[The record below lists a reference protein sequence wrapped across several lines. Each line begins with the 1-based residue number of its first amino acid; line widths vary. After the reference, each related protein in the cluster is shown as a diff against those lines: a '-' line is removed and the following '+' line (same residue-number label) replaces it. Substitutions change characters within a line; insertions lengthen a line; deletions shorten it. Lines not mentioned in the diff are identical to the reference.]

1 MSNKLI
7 VNGNFFQEGLRALGT
22 DMSRIL
28 HRPLFTLGTI
38 AVSPAFIFESLIFFA
53 ALTLVS
59 GSAEKVLR
67 TRVLVRTALD
77 VEHRY
82 RLARLFSLT
91 VFVIGL
97 IVGVATA
104 GVDLRS
110 LALLGTLLG
119 SKLIP
124 TLQAE
129 GFDVIAS
136 QHGLDSHAE
145 DVANVKRT
153 IGRVSQPV
161 ILVGHSYGG
170 SVITA
175 AGTDDR
181 VAGLVYLAAFAPDQD
196 ETTQSLQEKFPPT
209 DIFSHVDIGDGRVW
223 LKLDGVS
230 AFAGDLSEKEQ
241 KLIWA
246 TQSAPVADL
255 FNQKVAGTAWK
266 SKPSWYVIATEDHTI
281 QPDLER
287 FVAKRMGAT
296 TFEVASSHVPMLSQ
310 PEFVLDVIR
319 KAATSILNETKA
331 A

>member
-1 MSNKLI
+1 MPTQHKPSI
-7 VNGNFFQEGLRALGT
+7 
-22 DMSRIL
+22 
-28 HRPLFTLGTI
+28 
-38 AVSPAFIFESLIFFA
+38 
-53 ALTLVS
+53 
-59 GSAEKVLR
+59 
-67 TRVLVRTALD
+67 
-77 VEHRY
+77 
-82 RLARLFSLT
+82 
-91 VFVIGL
+91 VFVHGL
-97 IVGVATA
+97 WADG
-104 GVDLRS
+104 S
-110 LALLGTLLG
+110 CF

-124 TLQAE
+124 ALQAE
-129 GFDVIAS
+129 GFEVIAS

-181 VAGLVYLAAFAPDQD
+181 VAGLIYLAAFAPDQD

-209 DIFSHVDIGDGRVW
+209 DIFAHIEIGDGRIW
-223 LKLDGVS
+223 LKPDGVS

-241 KLIWA
+241 KLVWA
-246 TQSAPVADL
+246 THSAPVADL
-255 FNQKVAGTAWK
+255 FNQKVTGTAWK

-281 QPDLER
+281 QPDLQR

-296 TFEVASSHVPMLSQ
+296 TYEAASSHVPMLSH

-319 KAATSILNETKA
+319 KAVTSIMNETKI
-331 A
+331 